1 MKEKLYFF
9 DKKQNK
15 VAKYK
20 KFSYFCQSKRETCSK
35 TFFNSL
41 KFTLKQNI

>member
-1 MKEKLYFF
+1 MKENLYFF

-20 KFSYFCQSKRETCSK
+20 KFSYFCQ
-35 TFFNSL
+35 
-41 KFTLKQNI
+41 LKQKHVLKHFLIV